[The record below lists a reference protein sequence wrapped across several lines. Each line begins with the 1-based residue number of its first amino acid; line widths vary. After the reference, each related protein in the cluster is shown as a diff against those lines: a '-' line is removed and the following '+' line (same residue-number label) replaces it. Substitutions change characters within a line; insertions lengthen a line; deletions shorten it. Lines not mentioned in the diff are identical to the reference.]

1 MVYDKIDNIET
12 YKGLSEDI
20 YEGLKFL
27 KQATHDLA
35 NGVHEINPR
44 VKAIVSEYETK
55 PVNENGY
62 EAHRKFVDI
71 QYLISG
77 AENNRCLPIEKL
89 KETKA
94 YKEEIDAAFYE
105 AEIHTQELMLGNG
118 YFAIYYPQDGHM
130 PCLIADI
137 PKKVK
142 KVVVK
147 IELY

>member
-27 KQATHDLA
+27 KNASPELA
-35 NGVHEINPR
+35 CGVHEISPR

-62 EAHRKFVDI
+62 EAHKKFIDI
-71 QYLISG
+71 QYLLKG
-77 AENNRCLPIEKL
+77 TETKCCLPIEKL
-89 KETKA
+89 KETKP
-94 YKEEIDAAFYE
+94 YKDDIDAAFYE
-105 AEIHTQELMLGNG
+105 ADVPVQELMLGDG
-118 YFAIYYPQDGHM
+118 YFAIYWPQDGHM
-130 PCLIADI
+130 PCLSEDH
-137 PKKVK
+137 PENVK

-147 IELY
+147 VEM